1 MEFLNNLLINNMDM
15 VNILISVLVFILADT
30 FMGWFLALKTG
41 TFDLALV
48 PQFLKNNVFP
58 YMGAL
63 IMLAVLGLVSP
74 EIKGIFFIIA
84 GLVALKFGK
93 EAILEKGKAL
103 ILAFQAE

>member
-84 GLVALKFGK
+84 GLVALKFSK
-93 EAILEKGKAL
+93 EAILEKGKEL
-103 ILAFQAE
+103 ITAFQTK